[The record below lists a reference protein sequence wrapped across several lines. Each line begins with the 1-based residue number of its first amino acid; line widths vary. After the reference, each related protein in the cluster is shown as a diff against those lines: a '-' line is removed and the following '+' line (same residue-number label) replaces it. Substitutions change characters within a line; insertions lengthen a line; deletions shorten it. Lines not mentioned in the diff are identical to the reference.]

1 MIAKHGFKVVARR
14 NVSSFPCFLAV
25 VLSNAAGYF
34 GGSRRGDAQ
43 RRRMFP
49 AAAWLEDRIRARSL
63 TVEECV
69 AFDLETG

>member
-1 MIAKHGFKVVARR
+1 MVAKHGFKVVARR

-34 GGSRRGDAQ
+34 GGSRRGAAW

-49 AAAWLEDRIRARSL
+49 AAAWLENKIRARSL

-69 AFDLETG
+69 AFDMETG